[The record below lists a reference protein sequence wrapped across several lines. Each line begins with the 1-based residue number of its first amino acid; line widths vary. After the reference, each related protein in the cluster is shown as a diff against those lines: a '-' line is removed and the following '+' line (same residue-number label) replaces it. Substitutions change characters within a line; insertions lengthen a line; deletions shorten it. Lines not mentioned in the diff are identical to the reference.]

1 MPLATRLSVVRE
13 LDVTDPWV
21 GRQVDERF
29 EVLGRVGGA
38 STPGARL
45 FMARQMP
52 LNRRVLLKILPGIG
66 YHGGARRRFLREASV
81 AARLNHPNAVR
92 VLDYG
97 ITAEGVGFMAMPAHE
112 GHTLKRT
119 LFAEQ
124 RMAPERALWVVE
136 QMALGA
142 AAAHDLGILHRDL
155 TPANVIVRRDGGEE
169 RVQIRDFGLIK
180 PIEDREALTGQHR
193 VLGTAEYMA
202 PEQAQSKDLDAR
214 VDVYALGVVLYEL
227 LTGSPPFEG
236 PSSAAVMYAQV
247 HRQVPD
253 LPRSIGGHEIPPSL
267 EWVVVTCLQK
277 DRCARFGSVRE
288 LLRALTVV
296 REVLA
301 GERPFE
307 MAMTLQEGVVSVEP
321 GGAFNPVPDHTR
333 PDSALESSPTLR
345 RVWSRP
351 PARKGAPRRR
361 SRAPLAVV
369 VTALVLV
376 AAVLMLGAGSVMV
389 HQFAFGSLGL
399 GMP

>member
-1 MPLATRLSVVRE
+1 MASSLSIARE

-38 STPGARL
+38 STSGARL
-45 FMARQMP
+45 YMAQQRP
-52 LNRRVLLKILPGIG
+52 LNRRVLLKVLPGIG
-66 YHGGARRRFLREASV
+66 YHGDARRRFLREASV

-97 ITAEGVGFMAMPAHE
+97 ITAEGVGFMAMPAYD
-112 GHTLKRT
+112 GNTLKRT
-119 LFAEQ
+119 LFVEQ
-124 RMAPERALWVVE
+124 RMAPERARWVVE

-155 TPANVIVRRDGGEE
+155 TPANVILRREAGEE

-227 LTGSPPFEG
+227 LTGHPPFEG
-236 PSSAAVMYAQV
+236 PSPASVMYAQV
-247 HRQVPD
+247 HRQVPE
-253 LPRSIGGHEIPPSL
+253 LPDTIGGHSIPPSL
-267 EWVVVTCLQK
+267 GWVVATCLQK

-288 LLRALTVV
+288 LLRALSVV

-301 GERPFE
+301 GERPWD
-307 MAMTLQEGVVSVEP
+307 MAMTLQEGVVSVES
-321 GGAFNPVPDHTR
+321 GRAFNPVPEDAGS
-333 PDSALESSPTLR
+333 DAALESSPTLR
-345 RVWSRP
+345 WAWARP
-351 PARKGAPRRR
+351 PERKAPQRRR
-361 SRAPLAVV
+361 PRATLVLAL
-369 VTALVLV
+369 AGLVLV
-376 AAVLMLGAGSVMV
+376 ATALILGAGSVMV
-389 HQFAFGSLGL
+389 HQWVSGGL
-399 GMP
+399 GVGMP